1 MHHPHRPHVSPGRTL
16 PTSRRSVLRTGAALT
31 GAGALA
37 PALAA
42 CSDPASATTG
52 PLDFWQWYAPQSG
65 GGYAVGKQNQWF
77 AKLLKDWQRQ
87 SGTDLDLTYIPVSQ
101 YTEGTQLQAAF
112 SADQAPDL
120 FIISPGDFLRYYDGG
135 VLYDLTDELGDQA
148 NDFYASALSTRTVDG
163 RVYALPMENEP
174 LAMFYGVD
182 AFEKAGLSEGDLP
195 TTWDQLLSV
204 ADKLRTRRQYGLML
218 ETNPNVYQV
227 FCWYPFLWQAGGEV
241 TEGTRS
247 AFDSTA
253 AVKALR
259 LWHDAVRE
267 GVAPRTTQG
276 GGGGD
281 LVANLASG
289 YTAMQQM
296 TIPGSAFLD
305 EGAKGFRYGMFPLP
319 VPEPGAKPLTCMGG
333 WAICVNKKSP
343 RAKLAAQFA
352 VWAVA
357 GSDSRSRMVD
367 WAFDA
372 KKTLP
377 ARRSVMEQAIS
388 DGRLADDKVMKF
400 AAYDVVGLPKSDPGS
415 ATTPLGR
422 GEPRFPPEVAK
433 AVMDALQAVMLS
445 GTDPRTAAGRASD
458 QIDSALT
465 GYRGAPMGS

>member
-1 MHHPHRPHVSPGRTL
+1 MNNSRTPAL
-16 PTSRRSVLRTGAALT
+16 WRSTPSRRTVL
-31 GAGALA
+31 GAGALLA
-37 PALAA
+37 GAAALTPALTG
-42 CSDPASATTG
+42 CSSSASAADG

-77 AKLLKDWQRQ
+77 DTLLKEWRKH
-87 SGTDLDLTYIPVSQ
+87 SGTELDLTYIPVSQ
-101 YTEGTQLQAAF
+101 YAEGTQLQAAF

-120 FIISPGDFLRYYDGG
+120 FIISPGDFLRYYNGG
-135 VLYDLTDELGDQA
+135 VLYDLTDELGSHVD
-148 NDFYASALSTRTVDG
+148 DFYASALATRTVDG
-163 RVYALPMENEP
+163 RVYGLPMENEP
-174 LAMFYGVD
+174 QAMFYSKD

-204 ADKLRTRRQYGLML
+204 AEKLRTRQRYGLLL

-241 TEGTRS
+241 VDGTRS

-253 AVKALR
+253 TVEALR
-259 LWHDAVRE
+259 LWQDAVQS

-281 LVANLASG
+281 LVANLAAG

-305 EGAKGFRYGMFPLP
+305 EGAEDFRYGMFPLP
-319 VPEPGAKPLTCMGG
+319 ARNPGGKPLTCMGG
-333 WAICVNKKSP
+333 WAVCVNKKSP
-343 RAKLAAQFA
+343 RAKAAAQFA

-357 GSDSRSRMVD
+357 GEESRDRMVD

-377 ARRSVMEQAIS
+377 ARRSVMEHAVEQ
-388 DGRLADDKVMKF
+388 GRLKSDEVMQF
-400 AAYDVVGLPKSDPGS
+400 AAYDVLGLPKDDPGS
-415 ATTPLGR
+415 PTTPLGR
-422 GEPRFPPEVAK
+422 GEPRFPPEVVK
-433 AVMDALQAVMLS
+433 AVTDALQAVMLS
-445 GTDPRTAAGRASD
+445 GTDPRAAAQRAGD

-465 GYRGAPMGS
+465 GYDGASMGS